1 MAKLLC
7 SAKEIRYTIMSY
19 IFKTPLQ
26 QELIAN
32 PSDYVLGY
40 VTRNTTGTYE
50 FNYTESGVVTQATNH
65 WSLSIIK
72 EFPYFEKEF
81 SWIVYNCPPEKTCLE
96 FNKILKNSGEALH
109 ISNWDIWSVEGKESK
124 VALVTSW
131 ETY

>member
-1 MAKLLC
+1 MP
-7 SAKEIRYTIMSY
+7 Y
-19 IFKTPLQ
+19 IFEGPVQK
-26 QELIAN
+26 ELIAN

-50 FNYTESGVVTQATNH
+50 FNYTESGVVTQATSH

-72 EFPYFEKEF
+72 EVPYFEKEF
-81 SWIVYNCPPEKTCLE
+81 SWVVYNCSPEKTCPE
-96 FNKILKNSGEALH
+96 FNKILKNSSEALH
-109 ISNWDIWSVEGKESK
+109 IGNWDIWSVEGKESK